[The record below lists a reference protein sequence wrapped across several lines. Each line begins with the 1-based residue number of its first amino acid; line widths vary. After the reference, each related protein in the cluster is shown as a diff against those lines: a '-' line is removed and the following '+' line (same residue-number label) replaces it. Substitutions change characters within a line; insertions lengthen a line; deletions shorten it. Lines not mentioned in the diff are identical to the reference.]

1 MIFFYLKLLIILN
14 LSCSSFA
21 KGDLTKQDAITVE
34 VLLKGNSGYFHNYTP
49 STLIFETGKLYK
61 LKIQNVSDS
70 KHYFSSKKFAESIF
84 TRKIEIN
91 KDGRKIGEVKGMIKE
106 LEIYPNNTLE
116 WWFVPIQIGSFDD
129 LFCRILDKETN
140 KSHAEM
146 GMKGKIIIE

>member
-70 KHYFSSKKFAESIF
+70 KHYFSSKNLRVNFYKKN
-84 TRKIEIN
+84 RN
-91 KDGRKIGEVKGMIKE
+91 
-106 LEIYPNNTLE
+106 
-116 WWFVPIQIGSFDD
+116 
-129 LFCRILDKETN
+129 
-140 KSHAEM
+140 
-146 GMKGKIIIE
+146 

>member
-1 MIFFYLKLLIILN
+1 M
-14 LSCSSFA
+14 SCSSFA

-70 KHYFSSKKFAESIF
+70 KHYFFIKKICRVNF

-129 LFCRILDKETN
+129 LFCESLIKKQINLTLKWV
-140 KSHAEM
+140 
-146 GMKGKIIIE
+146 